1 MNLTVHLSRK
11 KITLGILLAL
21 LNLAQLSP
29 SAIAQEAGAQ
39 DINAQDTKP
48 QEKGVQD
55 TKPQDSKA
63 QEKGNQAQDP
73 VVQDP
78 RVQETG
84 AQALE
89 DIVHKAKIVDYRIPL
104 VIEITNHQ
112 AIVSLSVMRTTS
124 TFELDSKNAALDISR
139 SIMDADPEI
148 TSVLTQFKSA
158 KSSEYNEVLVGGGEV
173 SSYNAGRTSREQL
186 LNSLELNA
194 MILVDQPGSSD
205 SKNNTKP
212 ESATLV
218 DPTAKLK
225 PSDGNAFA
233 LLPTDTSGDITSAIP
248 IPAVG
253 SDPYFEQTMRER
265 LKSVPRPPGPP
276 RPKDKYFCMGR
287 VAFFYPPN
295 WSPRAISKNFWAT
308 PDEQDLAELACKSKG
323 GNPFLSLSRFNHIT
337 EDARLLNEAE
347 VGNAF
352 GLEVTTPETIKIG
365 FGSMVVAKS
374 ILSTGRDGLIFFKRV
389 YFKDGFDLYALT
401 LKCKAS
407 EAPSLE
413 PDFMRILSTIHAPRT
428 DADNKKAL
436 SKDQKNDGAHSK
448 NNGLGGKEK
457 VQPGGL
463 KLQPDIQNAPER
475 KVSPDNPT
483 KPDNPIKPDGPK
495 APDGLKTTPPAPR
508 KDAELRARP
517 TA

>member
-1 MNLTVHLSRK
+1 
-11 KITLGILLAL
+11 
-21 LNLAQLSP
+21 
-29 SAIAQEAGAQ
+29 
-39 DINAQDTKP
+39 
-48 QEKGVQD
+48 
-55 TKPQDSKA
+55 
-63 QEKGNQAQDP
+63 
-73 VVQDP
+73 
-78 RVQETG
+78 
-84 AQALE
+84 
-89 DIVHKAKIVDYRIPL
+89 
-104 VIEITNHQ
+104 
-112 AIVSLSVMRTTS
+112 
-124 TFELDSKNAALDISR
+124 
-139 SIMDADPEI
+139 
-148 TSVLTQFKSA
+148 
-158 KSSEYNEVLVGGGEV
+158 
-173 SSYNAGRTSREQL
+173 
-186 LNSLELNA
+186 
-194 MILVDQPGSSD
+194 
-205 SKNNTKP
+205 
-212 ESATLV
+212 
-218 DPTAKLK
+218 
-225 PSDGNAFA
+225 
-233 LLPTDTSGDITSAIP
+233 
-248 IPAVG
+248 
-253 SDPYFEQTMRER
+253 
-265 LKSVPRPPGPP
+265 
-276 RPKDKYFCMGR
+276 MGR

-337 EDARLLNEAE
+337 EDARLENEAM
-347 VGNAF
+347 VGTAF

-389 YFKDGFDLYALT
+389 YFKDGFELYALT

-436 SKDQKNDGAHSK
+436 SKDQKNDGVHSK
-448 NNGLGGKEK
+448 NNGRGGKEN

-463 KLQPDIQNAPER
+463 KLQPDTQNAPER
-475 KVSPDNPT
+475 KVNPDTPI